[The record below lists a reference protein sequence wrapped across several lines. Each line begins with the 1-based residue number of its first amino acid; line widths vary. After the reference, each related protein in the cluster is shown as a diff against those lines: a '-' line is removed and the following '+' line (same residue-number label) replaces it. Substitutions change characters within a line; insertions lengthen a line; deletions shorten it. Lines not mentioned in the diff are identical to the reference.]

1 MNPRHLVL
9 SLLLIGG
16 MVASVIGISREGVLA
31 QDDSDGEI
39 LFTATLEAGQIP
51 VAPAFVR
58 LLRITLAEGAS
69 SPLHTHP
76 GPELGL
82 IEQGTLTVEVNGPS
96 SVSTQPVEGTPTPA
110 EVAPTG
116 AEFELEAGDVIT
128 YLPQSPMT
136 FRNGGSDPVSILS
149 AVLLPAGN
157 QHPPGVTYLNGQPA
171 ADAFEGVSPEILGD
185 GVATVLPP
193 GQSTITVERLQLG
206 PEDPIPA
213 FSESVMLSLES
224 GVLDFTVVGGKV
236 QVSRTATPGPQPDTA
251 PDTDISLSRGD
262 AVFFPLGMREV
273 DRSGMDGDLVLLRM
287 TISSAGDDAV
297 PTPTESGIGEIRVL
311 VTDIEETPS
320 AETPAASPE
329 AGGTPGAGEPTATAE
344 GQPTEKGEGALV
356 ESNSEGV
363 NVRSGPGTG
372 FEVVFQVFI
381 GDQMRITGEGEEAD
395 GFLWWPVELADDP
408 SVTGYIADDF
418 IDLVEE

>member
-1 MNPRHLVL
+1 
-9 SLLLIGG
+9 